1 MGGIPVTAVG
11 AELDRPAFWGIDAE
25 LKKFGNWL
33 LVWVLLANIGFAAL
47 WFSGAPPRHMEI
59 VYAGLV
65 GLVVKRF
72 PFFVRYVS
80 FAAMM
85 VYSTLHF
92 VGGLFNLNIASLLY
106 SLQFF
111 AEIKP
116 GNSIDYIA
124 AAIGIVI
131 VMGLAWKLLRRDTDF
146 SRPLLIAGAAGLF
159 VTLAGVDMYMGKD
172 MRGHYFR
179 AAPAGAV
186 FGSATESSDFA
197 MRADGKRHLVL
208 IVVEAMGVPRNNPE
222 MSRLLFEPLTSNAAV
237 KAHYDFRQGTV
248 PYYNST
254 TAGEIRE
261 LCGRWGDYYDL
272 LDRKD
277 ESCLPTTL
285 AKKGYDTLAMH
296 SFTGSFFKRENWYPN
311 IGFAAREFGQD
322 MVKAGAEQCGGVFPG
337 ACDRQIPTQIAAK
350 LKAAEN
356 PMFLYWLTLNSHLP
370 VPSGLNLNVDNCER
384 VSPLLKAEFPQICRQ
399 FAIYHDIQVALAKEI
414 SATDFPDADILL
426 VGDHMP
432 PYFDRHHRTQFDP
445 EHVPWLY
452 LRRKDVGD
460 KVVAAR

>member
-1 MGGIPVTAVG
+1 MGGLPVTAI
-11 AELDRPAFWGIDAE
+11 AIDAQRPAFWGIDAE
-25 LKKFGNWL
+25 LRKFANWL
-33 LVWVLLANIGFAAL
+33 LIWVVLANAPFVAM

-59 VYAGLV
+59 VYAGLI

-72 PFFVRYVS
+72 PRIIQFIA
-80 FAAMM
+80 FAGITL
-85 VYSTLHF
+85 YSTLLF
-92 VGGLFNLNIASLLY
+92 IGGLFNLNLASLLY

-116 GNSIDYIA
+116 ANSIDYIA
-124 AAIGIVI
+124 GAIAV
-131 VMGLAWKLLRRDTDF
+131 VAMMALAWKLMKRDTNF
-146 SRPLLIAGAAGLF
+146 ARPLLIAGAAGLF
-159 VTLAGVDMYMGKD
+159 VTLAGVDLYMGKD

-186 FGSATESSDFA
+186 FGSATGDSGFA

-208 IVVEAMGVPRNNPE
+208 IVVEAMGLPKDNPE
-222 MSRLLFEPLTSNAAV
+222 MARLLFAPLLTNPEVAGR
-237 KAHYDFRQGTV
+237 YDFRRGAV

-261 LCGRWGDYYDL
+261 LCGRWGDYYEL

-277 ESCLPTTL
+277 AGCLPARL
-285 AKKGYDTLAMH
+285 AKQGYDTLAMH

-311 IGFAAREFGQD
+311 IGFERQLFDKD
-322 MVKAGAEQCGGVFPG
+322 MMKAGAEKCGGVFPG
-337 ACDRQIPTQIAAK
+337 ACDRQIPAQIAAK
-350 LKAAEN
+350 LKAADK

-370 VPSGLNLNVDNCER
+370 VPAGLNLNADDCER

-399 FAIYHDIQVALAKEI
+399 FAIYTDIQTALAREI
-414 SATDFPDADILL
+414 TAGNFPDADILL

-445 EHVPWLY
+445 GQVPWLY
-452 LRRKDVGD
+452 LRRKDGGD
-460 KVVAAR
+460 KPASPR

>member
-1 MGGIPVTAVG
+1 MGGIPVTAIT
-11 AELDRPAFWGIDAE
+11 ANLQRPAFWSVDAE

-33 LVWVLLANIGFAAL
+33 LVWVVLANIGFAAL
-47 WFSGAPPRHMEI
+47 WFSGAPPRHMDI

-65 GLVVKRF
+65 GLVAKRF
-72 PFFVRYVS
+72 PFLLRYFSFV
-80 FAAMM
+80 AIMA
-85 VYSTLHF
+85 YSTLHF
-92 VGGLFNLNIASLLY
+92 IGGLFNLNIASLLY

-131 VMGLAWKLLRRDTDF
+131 VMGLAWKLLRRDSDF
-146 SRPLLIAGAAGLF
+146 SRPLLIAGAAGLT

-179 AAPAGAV
+179 AAPAGAA
-186 FGSATESSDFA
+186 FGSATGDSGFVA
-197 MRADGKRHLVL
+197 RADGKRHLVL
-208 IVVEAMGVPRNNPE
+208 IVVEAMGVPKDNPE
-222 MSRLLFEPLTSNAAV
+222 MSKLLFAPLMDNAAV
-237 KAHYDFRQGTV
+237 AARYDFKRGIV

-272 LDRKD
+272 VDRTD
-277 ESCLPTTL
+277 ENCLP
-285 AKKGYDTLAMH
+285 AKFARKGYDTLAMH
-296 SFTGSFFKRENWYPN
+296 SFTGSFFKREDWYPN
-311 IGFAAREFGQD
+311 IGFAKREFGKD
-322 MVKAGAEQCGGVFPG
+322 MMKSGAEKCGGVFPG
-337 ACDRQIPTQIAAK
+337 ACDRQIPAQISAK
-350 LKAAEN
+350 LKAAEK
-356 PMFLYWLTLNSHLP
+356 PTFLYWLTLNSHLP

-384 VSPLLKAEFPQICRQ
+384 VSPLLKAEYPQICRQ
-399 FAIYHDIQVALAKEI
+399 FAIYHDIQTALAREI
-414 SATDFPDADILL
+414 SAADFPDADILL

-452 LRRKDVGD
+452 LRRKDSAD
-460 KVVAAR
+460 NAASPR